1 MCLIQ
6 PLKFR
11 TLKTGYFEMPRLQMP
26 HLHMAIFQTGITIAS
41 GLIFLSS
48 FFAKNNRISLFPECY
63 FWWLAGNRSVRDGLA
78 NMNVSPKQKRKDGA
92 YQGLFFSLGAA
103 ISHCQLL

>member
-1 MCLIQ
+1 
-6 PLKFR
+6 
-11 TLKTGYFEMPRLQMP
+11 
-26 HLHMAIFQTGITIAS
+26 MAIFQTGITIAS

-92 YQGLFFSLGAA
+92 YQGLFFLWEQQFLIASFSNETILCSSG
-103 ISHCQLL
+103 STHRLRF